1 MHFLK
6 LYSYLEENDDEQIT
20 VSDLIRRMEDNLFG
34 SDHSAYSPQHMKTKL
49 QELYGD
55 RIINTEINGKPNVV
69 TFRSTAKA
77 VLQDFYQP
85 GKNET

>member
-1 MHFLK
+1 
-6 LYSYLEENDDEQIT
+6 
-20 VSDLIRRMEDNLFG
+20 MEDNLIG

-49 QELYGD
+49 RELYGD

-77 VLQDFYQP
+77 VLQDFYQLE
-85 GKNET
+85 KINLMLM